1 MSVHFYKQFT
11 CLVPALVSL
20 LMISGVA
27 YVQNVVSLPVTT
39 SNASFNDNLDDFTDD
54 DQQNHQAQV
63 INKLSAAQLIPS
75 TTNIRHQQQTAV
87 NAPQAVRFSFIN
99 HVKQLSVKYNIL
111 VPYLLSH
118 NSDQHREGIHSL
130 SELQC
135 MALNLY
141 FEARGETSAGQK
153 AVGHVVLNRV
163 NHAGFPKSVCG
174 VVKQGEEGKRFRC
187 QFSWWCDGRSD
198 QPRNQHSWRQSI
210 LVAAEVFNETKSDP
224 THGALWYHA
233 DYVNPYWKRS
243 MEKGPKIGKH
253 IFYSRKKTSPILS
266 ASS

>member
-1 MSVHFYKQFT
+1 MSVHLYKQFT
-11 CLVPALVSL
+11 CLVPAIISL
-20 LMISGVA
+20 LIIGGVA
-27 YVQNVVSLPVTT
+27 YIQDLVYLPVTP
-39 SNASFNDNLDDFTDD
+39 NASFKFDDS
-54 DQQNHQAQV
+54 QQVNHQMHA
-63 INKLSAAQLIPS
+63 INALSATQLVPS
-75 TTNIRHQQQTAV
+75 TSKPPQQLQSAV
-87 NAPQAVRFSFIN
+87 DVPQIVRFGFKN
-99 HVKQLSVKYNIL
+99 YVKQLSVKYNIL

-118 NSDQHREGIHSL
+118 NSDQDREENHSL

-187 QFSWWCDGRSD
+187 QFSWWCDGLSD
-198 QPRNQHSWRQSI
+198 QPRNQRSWRQSI
-210 LVAAEVFNETKSDP
+210 LVAAEVFNETNADP

-253 IFYSRKKTSPILS
+253 IFYTSKKTNPILS

>member
-11 CLVPALVSL
+11 YLVPAIISL
-20 LMISGVA
+20 LIIGGVA
-27 YVQNVVSLPVTT
+27 YIQDLVNLPVST
-39 SNASFNDNLDDFTDD
+39 NASFNFDDS
-54 DQQNHQAQV
+54 QQVNHQTQA
-63 INKLSAAQLIPS
+63 INALSAAQLIPS
-75 TTNIRHQQQTAV
+75 TTNRSQQLQSAV
-87 NAPQAVRFSFIN
+87 DVPQAVRFGFKN

-111 VPYLLSH
+111 VPYLQSH
-118 NSDQHREGIHSL
+118 NSGQRREGSYSL

-163 NHAGFPKSVCG
+163 GHAGFPKSVCD
-174 VVKQGEEGKRFRC
+174 VVKQGGEDKRFRC
-187 QFSWWCDGRSD
+187 QFSWWCDGLSD
-198 QPRNQHSWRQSI
+198 QPRNQRSWRQSI
-210 LVAAEVFNETKSDP
+210 LVAAEVFNETSYDP

-233 DYVNPYWKRS
+233 DYVSPYWKRS

-253 IFYSRKKTSPILS
+253 IFYTSKKASPILS